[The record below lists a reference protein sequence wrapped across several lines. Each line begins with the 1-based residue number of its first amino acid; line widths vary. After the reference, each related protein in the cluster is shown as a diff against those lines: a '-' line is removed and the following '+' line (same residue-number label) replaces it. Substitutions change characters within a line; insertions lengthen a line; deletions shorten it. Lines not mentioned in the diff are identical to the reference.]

1 MDKTKET
8 QYELITLFYLV
19 LKITTITIGG
29 GLLIISELRKMI
41 VNKKKLIS
49 DKEFNEILET
59 SNVVPGVTAIN
70 FAFLIGKKLKGFK
83 GAIMLTIAGILPS
96 IFVITMIALYVN
108 LNSNNIYIQKFLEG
122 AKISSTIIMSIIILE
137 FSKKMLNQSIT
148 KWITCLLITYTL
160 YKFHIDI
167 SYILII
173 VLFISSIT
181 YRIQKIFFQKKA

>member
-96 IFVITMIALYVN
+96 IFVITMIALYAN
-108 LNSNNIYIQKFLEG
+108 LNSSNIYIQKFLEG

-137 FSKKMLNQSIT
+137 FSKKMLNKSIT

-173 VLFISSIT
+173 VLLISSIT